1 MKVPSK
7 TVLMAIA
14 FSAASSLAFAQ
25 GGATGGATG
34 GTGGAGGAGGGA
46 AGASG
51 AFSQADQDGNGYI
64 DEKEASEI
72 SGLDMQSAD
81 TDSDGQLS
89 RTEFEAAMQQGG
101 GTSGSSGSSMPGAGG
116 SSGSDTGGGS
126 SGSGSGTR

>member
-46 AGASG
+46 AGGSG
-51 AFSQADQDGNGYI
+51 AFSQMDQDGNGYI
-64 DEKEASEI
+64 DEKEASGI

-81 TDSDGQLS
+81 TDGDGQLS

-101 GTSGSSGSSMPGAGG
+101 GTSGGGMPGAGG
-116 SSGSDTGGGS
+116 SSGSGAGSGS
-126 SGSGSGTR
+126 SGSESGTR

>member
-7 TVLMAIA
+7 TVFMAIA

-34 GTGGAGGAGGGA
+34 GGTGGAEGGA
-46 AGASG
+46 AGGSG
-51 AFSQADQDGNGYI
+51 AFSQLDQDGNGYI
-64 DEKEASEI
+64 DEKEASGI

-81 TDSDGQLS
+81 TDGDGQLS
-89 RTEFEAAMQQGG
+89 RTEFEAAMQSG
-101 GTSGSSGSSMPGAGG
+101 GSSGSGGGMPGAGG
-116 SSGSDTGGGS
+116 SSGSDAGGS